1 LVFGCARRVS
11 FLPLG
16 GSRRAKPTW
25 VRLGATEQA
34 EMSFGEGLKLSKTI
48 MEINDLRELFVGFD
62 EREPGTANGLE

>member
-1 LVFGCARRVS
+1 MFGCARRVS

-48 MEINDLRELFVGFD
+48 MEINDLRGRFLNLQEL
-62 EREPGTANGLE
+62 EPNRE